1 MEMIIRRI
9 MRLRKSFLAKK
20 TFSTGVEKKW
30 DDALRDNHGTSLGR
44 FIEDHRSVVNA
55 ILKNTEITR
64 DHLTP
69 ELKLF
74 LLTENCPLYHEPF
87 ANEDGRYDSL
97 TRNVFQD
104 PFWSIYWPGGQVL
117 TRFILDEK
125 ERISGCVTQRDA
137 AKDTLRI
144 LDLGAGC
151 GATAIAAKSIGP
163 WKVIANDINKSK
175 YSTHTHGH

>member
-1 MEMIIRRI
+1 MIVRRFVH
-9 MRLRKSFLAKK
+9 LRKLLFARR
-20 TFSTGVEKKW
+20 FSRSTKEIW
-30 DDALRDNHGTSLGR
+30 DSVLRDRHRTSLER
-44 FIEDHRSVVNA
+44 FTDNYQDVVNA

-64 DHLTP
+64 DHMTP

-74 LLTENCPLYHEPF
+74 LLTKNCPLYYEPF
-87 ANEDGRYDSL
+87 IDEDKDGRFDSL

-104 PFWSIYWPGGQVL
+104 SFWSIYWPGGQVL

-125 ERISGCVTQRDA
+125 DKILGSVTQDA
-137 AKDTLRI
+137 RKDTLRI

-163 WKVIANDINKSK
+163 WKVIANDINKS
-175 YSTHTHGH
+175 